1 MDALATTVTTRPRT
15 ILVAALIALVG
26 AAVWGGDLSSR
37 LSTGGNEV
45 PGSDSVVAAELLAEA
60 GNPGSPNLVVLIE
73 ERPALGAQAEA
84 VAERVRAGLS
94 AHPEIEIRD
103 TAWDPTPG
111 AERLRSDD
119 GVGGL
124 VIAHIAGADPEVQS
138 VSAIVVDE
146 LRTGTWPDGVTV
158 EVGGVGPTRHDII
171 ETTDSDLVRAE
182 LLALPLSMLLLLIV
196 FRTPVAAALPLVVAA
211 VAVLGTVAALRALV
225 EVTEVSVFARSVA
238 TALGLAMAVDMTLF
252 LVDRYREHRSESSAP
267 SASGPT
273 QVTPTQTASPP
284 SGPTEGGST
293 QPASPPS
300 GPSAAGGGGVA
311 DRAERAAAVRAAML
325 GAGPP
330 ILLSGLTTAASLAA
344 LLLFSTPLLRSFAY
358 AGSIVVVLSLVGG
371 LVVLPAAIMVLGP
384 AIDRWPV
391 RSDRRSGQGWARL
404 ARSVMAR
411 PLLVGG
417 AVLVVLL
424 IVASPV
430 RRIELG
436 LNDDRV
442 LPESVESRSVNDRI
456 RTDFRGLE
464 GGAVSVVFTETTS
477 APPDAAAIEA
487 YASRLAGIDGA
498 ARVVE
503 GSGSITVVPGVEPIS
518 EAGREL
524 VEAIRA
530 VPAPAPVV
538 VGGEAARFVD
548 NTDHVL
554 ARLPWVIAAILAIN
568 GILLAALFRS
578 VVAPLKALVLNLISL
593 SAMFGAIVWIFQDGR
608 LTGLL
613 GYTPTG
619 LTDVTVPMLMFAVA
633 FGLSMDYEVYL
644 LARIRERFVASGDS
658 REATVEGLQ
667 RTGRILTASALLMS
681 VVFLSFATGSVTHL
695 KILGLGITLAVLVDA
710 FLVRALLVPSFLA
723 VAGSV
728 NWWPTV
734 VPRPSATT
742 VSADVLVDQVGSVVE
757 RPPRPRAP
765 AAPTHR

>member
-1 MDALATTVTTRPRT
+1 MARLGHLVVTRPRT
-15 ILVAALIALVG
+15 ILLGALVALVAA
-26 AAVWGGDLSSR
+26 AAWGGDLSSQ

-45 PGSDSVVAAELLAEA
+45 PGSDSVEAAELLAAA
-60 GNPGSPNLVVLIE
+60 GDIGSPNLVVLIE
-73 ERPALGAQAEA
+73 ERPAIGEAAEA
-84 VAERVRAGLS
+84 VAEQVRSGL
-94 AHPEIEIRD
+94 AANPEIEIRD
-103 TAWDPTPG
+103 TAWDTGPG
-111 AERLRSDD
+111 RERLRSED
-119 GVGGL
+119 GIGGL
-124 VIAHIAGADPEVQS
+124 VVAHIAGTDPEVQS
-138 VSAIVVDE
+138 VSAIVVEE
-146 LRTGTWPDGVTV
+146 LRAGTWPDGVTV

-171 ETTDSDLVRAE
+171 ETTDTDLVRAE
-182 LLALPLSMLLLLIV
+182 LLALPLSMLLLLFV

-211 VAVLGTVAALRALV
+211 VAVLGTVAVLRALV

-252 LVDRYREHRSESSAP
+252 LVDRYREHRAE
-267 SASGPT
+267 
-273 QVTPTQTASPP
+273 Q
-284 SGPTEGGST
+284 
-293 QPASPPS
+293 
-300 GPSAAGGGGVA
+300 AAGAIA
-311 DRAERAAAVRAAML
+311 DRSVVPDRVERAAAVRAALL
-325 GAGPP
+325 GAGPA

-358 AGSIVVVLSLVGG
+358 AGSVVVLLSLVGG

-391 RSDRRSGQGWARL
+391 RGDRRNGRGWARL

-417 AVLVVLL
+417 AVLIVLL
-424 IVASPV
+424 VVASPV

-442 LPESVESRSVNDRI
+442 LPDTVESRRVNDRI
-456 RTDFRGLE
+456 RSGFPGLE
-464 GGAVSVVFTETTS
+464 GGAVSVVFVEASVDAT
-477 APPDAAAIEA
+477 APDIEA
-487 YASRLAGIDGA
+487 YAADLAELDGV
-498 ARVVE
+498 ARVAAGP
-503 GSGSITVVPGVEPIS
+503 GSLTVVPEVEPIS
-518 EAGREL
+518 GDGRAL

-530 VPAPAPVV
+530 LPSPVPVV

-554 ARLPWVIAAILAIN
+554 QRLPWVVAAILVIN
-568 GILLAALFRS
+568 GVLLASLFRS
-578 VVAPLKALVLNLISL
+578 VVAPIKALVLNLVSL

-644 LARIRERFVASGDS
+644 LARIRERYLVTGDS
-658 REATVEGLQ
+658 RAATVDGLQ

-723 VAGSV
+723 VAGSI

-734 VPRPSATT
+734 VR
-742 VSADVLVDQVGSVVE
+742 
-757 RPPRPRAP
+757 RP
-765 AAPTHR
+765 AAPVEPPPTVLDLTAEQTVNRPASSASSPATR